1 MNQFHVEKIV
11 SFSVRKC
18 ENSKL
23 ENFGFPEFK
32 KKGIFSL
39 LLRDQKKNSVEF

>member
-1 MNQFHVEKIV
+1 MNQFHVEKKIV

-32 KKGIFSL
+32 KKRGFFFTTERSEKRI
-39 LLRDQKKNSVEF
+39 Q